1 MEVSLKAV
9 RRVFE
14 DVLNGY
20 MSREQAD
27 RWACAVVQEQE
38 AGIVAFS
45 PPHEREHIW
54 AGVMYL
60 FGIDAMKAPGAYLHS
75 DDDIRE
81 AMMASRGAVSGRE
94 AGHVSRMRSSRYR
107 SSIPGTLGMEAP
119 KTATRPSGLG
129 ADQLDVLLRRPA
141 GDVAP
146 P

>member
-1 MEVSLKAV
+1 MEVDLRVV

-14 DVLNGY
+14 DVLSGS

-27 RWACAVVQEQE
+27 RWASAVVQEEE

-45 PPHEREHIW
+45 PPHERERIW

-60 FGIDAMKAPGAYLHS
+60 YGIDAMKAPGAYLHS
-75 DDDIRE
+75 IDDIRE
-81 AMMASRGAVSGRE
+81 AMTASLGA
-94 AGHVSRMRSSRYR
+94 AGPKEVVHV
-107 SSIPGTLGMEAP
+107 P
-119 KTATRPSGLG
+119 ATRSIARTNRMGAGGMAATPSRLR
-129 ADQLDVLLRRPA
+129 ADQLDVLLRGPS